1 MATSSI
7 TERRKKV
14 MDRLTMVMNILDPTG
29 QNSKTYEE
37 LLSPMSDAEFDK
49 YIRDFFKNEKSNFY
63 LEIVEY
69 ERDLTIENIERCAKY
84 MNVPLLEKV
93 AFPYLT
99 NDEENVIVTP
109 YPVPVGYIHEKRM
122 PQTLMKKSAGST
134 KIQQR
139 SPLTGQV
146 TGEDKNAR
154 NSDLETYSLA
164 AINATAALQ
173 EFMGPRADNRT
184 AKSQM
189 DNDIAKN
196 GYVSL
201 QDLNLDDPYNKVAL
215 NTFDTY
221 YLMMGIKTNLVTN
234 LDEIPGPRKTGK

>member
-1 MATSSI
+1 MTIADK
-7 TERRKKV
+7 RKKF
-14 MDRLTMVMNILDPTG
+14 MDYLESVMNILDPSG
-29 QNSKTYEE
+29 QNAKNYENQF
-37 LLSPMSDAEFDK
+37 SQMSDAQFDK
-49 YIRDFFKNEKSNFY
+49 YIRNFFKNEKANFY

-69 ERDLTIENIERCAKY
+69 ERDLTIENIEKCAKF
-84 MNVPLLEKV
+84 MNVPLLERV

-99 NDEENVIVTP
+99 NDNETTIVTP

-122 PQTLMKKSAGST
+122 QQTLMKKSAGST
-134 KIQQR
+134 KNEQR

-146 TGEDKNAR
+146 TGHDKNAR

-164 AINATAALQ
+164 AMGAMNALK
-173 EFMGPRADNRT
+173 EFMGPRADNMK
-184 AKSQM
+184 AKDQM
-189 DNDIAKN
+189 YNDIAKN

-201 QDLNLDDPYNKVAL
+201 ADLDLDDPYYKTAL

-234 LDEIPGPRKTGK
+234 LGVIPGPKKM